1 MSNVILQRTQ
11 ETANFFQVSK
21 MTLHRWRKEKDFPH
35 PLKRGGVVLY
45 NIQAIQNWLKMGE
58 AAND

>member
-1 MSNVILQRTQ
+1 MTNNVLHRTQ
-11 ETANFFQVSK
+11 EAADFFQVSK

-45 NIQAIQNWLKMGE
+45 NIQAIQNWLEMGE